1 MPISPESVEV
11 GKCYLV
17 RSERGTQVRRV
28 LQVMPDGRV
37 RFERRV
43 KSTGGPQ
50 WAWMQSLSEGRAFAA
65 ALEREVPADWT
76 PEMDAAE

>member
-1 MPISPESVEV
+1 MSIPPESLEA
-11 GKCYLV
+11 GKCYV
-17 RSERGTQVRRV
+17 TRSKRGVQVRRV

-43 KSTGGPQ
+43 KGTGGHQ
-50 WAWMQSLSEGRAFAA
+50 WAWMQSLSERRAFAG